1 VTLIVVLGL
10 VALYNGK
17 VYGDFKLAHPEITNM
32 ASAGAVLFKRHPK
45 FGQYLFSASETCVLL
60 FVMAAHVVSFKIMMA
75 VLLSPREYCNIYWS
89 LLGAFVQF
97 IFGLPRTMRHTAYIS
112 VLSTISVL
120 VAVIMVIADVA
131 HQHNDPNVA
140 SELVPPTLGFASAFT
155 GVLNIILAYAGHVAY
170 FTLSTELRTTTHFKY
185 ALYLQMIF
193 AIALYAITGAVIYYF
208 VGPGVQSPALK
219 SASPNIAKASFG
231 VASFTIVVAGV
242 VNGHVAAKHIYHGLF
257 KQYMAKDNFMA
268 YFIWTVINFVGW
280 ALAWLLAELI
290 PSFPHI
296 LAIIG
301 CVFTSWFSCEYPR
314 LYQQALTRP
323 DGISGF
329 MWMDMNKGKMF
340 DGPKNMALSAVNIAM
355 PIIGG
360 AIMIAGLISTG
371 MELASGASGKVF
383 SCSVAT

>member
-1 VTLIVVLGL
+1 MLAETISLGILSLPWAMAQVGGMASYVSFDALTRLMCISGMTLIVGLGL

-32 ASAGAVLFKRHPK
+32 ASAGRVLFKKHPK

-75 VLLSPREYCNIYWS
+75 VLLSPRQFCNIYWS

-112 VLSTISVL
+112 VLSTVSVL

-131 HQHNDPNVA
+131 HRYNDPDVEA
-140 SELVPPTLGFASAFT
+140 DLVPPSAGFASAFT

-170 FTLSTELRTTTHFKY
+170 FTLSTELRITTHFKY

-193 AIALYAITGAVIYYF
+193 AIALYAIAGGVIYYF
-208 VGPGVQSPALK
+208 VGPTVQSPALK
-219 SASPNIAKASFG
+219 SASPSIAKASFG

-242 VNGHVAAKHIYHGLF
+242 VNGHVAAKHVYHGLF
-257 KQYMAKDNFMA
+257 KQYMAKNNA
-268 YFIWTVINFVGW
+268 KSYFIWTVINFIGW

-301 CVFTSWFSCEYPR
+301 CVFTSWFSCECAHLATY
-314 LYQQALTRP
+314 
-323 DGISGF
+323 
-329 MWMDMNKGKMF
+329 
-340 DGPKNMALSAVNIAM
+340 
-355 PIIGG
+355 
-360 AIMIAGLISTG
+360 TG
-371 MELASGASGKVF
+371 
-383 SCSVAT
+383 

>member
-1 VTLIVVLGL
+1 VTDLIRISGVTLIVVLGL
-10 VALYNGK
+10 VGLYNGK

-32 ASAGAVLFKRHPK
+32 ASAGRVLFKRHPK

-75 VLLSPREYCNIYWS
+75 VLLSPRQFCNIYWS

-97 IFGLPRTMRHTAYIS
+97 LFGLPRTMRHTAYIS
-112 VLSTISVL
+112 ILSTISVL

-131 HQHNDPNVA
+131 NRNKHPDVE

-170 FTLSTELRTTTHFKY
+170 FTLSTELRVTTTFKF

-193 AIALYAITGAVIYYF
+193 AIALYAITGAVIYYY

-242 VNGHVAAKHIYHGLF
+242 VNGHVAAKHVYHGMF
-257 KQYMAKDNFMA
+257 KKYMEKDTPMA
-268 YFIWTVINFVGW
+268 HFIWITINFVGW

-301 CVFTSWFSCEYPR
+301 CVFTSWFSCECSR
-314 LYQQALTRP
+314 
-323 DGISGF
+323 
-329 MWMDMNKGKMF
+329 F
-340 DGPKNMALSAVNIAM
+340 DDRN
-355 PIIGG
+355 
-360 AIMIAGLISTG
+360 
-371 MELASGASGKVF
+371 
-383 SCSVAT
+383 